1 MDAHFSQYILKIIP
15 FLEQL
20 VIPYSVL
27 KNKKVFWWE
36 IIMNFLT
43 LIQNICRTTLNFILY
58 FHQLMMTSH
67 YVQKY

>member
-27 KNKKVFWWE
+27 KNKKVF
-36 IIMNFLT
+36 
-43 LIQNICRTTLNFILY
+43 
-58 FHQLMMTSH
+58 
-67 YVQKY
+67 